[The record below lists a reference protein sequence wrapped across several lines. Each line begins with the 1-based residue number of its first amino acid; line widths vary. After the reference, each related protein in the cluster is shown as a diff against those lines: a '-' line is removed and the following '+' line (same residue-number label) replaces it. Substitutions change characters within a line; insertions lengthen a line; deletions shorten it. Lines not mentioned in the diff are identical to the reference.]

1 MFSCAKLRYL
11 CFCVLKL
18 LRTSLVNHRTQATIC
33 DDLGM
38 TEYVI
43 NNDQKVRERME
54 NEKNKVKDKAD
65 ILEGRT
71 RVDVINFETQ

>member
-1 MFSCAKLRYL
+1 
-11 CFCVLKL
+11 
-18 LRTSLVNHRTQATIC
+18 
-33 DDLGM
+33 M

-71 RVDVINFETQ
+71 SVVVVINSF

>member
-1 MFSCAKLRYL
+1 
-11 CFCVLKL
+11 
-18 LRTSLVNHRTQATIC
+18 
-33 DDLGM
+33 M

-65 ILEGRT
+65 ILEGRIS
-71 RVDVINFETQ
+71 VVVINSF